1 MSESTRARSGRRFSL
16 VSARQMAAAILGIG
30 ALIAPGRTLVLVLDR
45 CSAYMLVVICKPLV
59 GAGFVMDA
67 FRPAAEAD
75 VAAPV
80 NVSFVHTP
88 AIVKGVM
95 EAMAVYICDRGVV
108 AEVVAMPLAAGVA
121 DAPVAVAVVHA
132 AIVAAAY
139 GRPFAFWDSSQEAYP
154 GANLAI
160 FTDKKAYQ
168 LLEAA
173 RQESDPTARQKDYWQ
188 FQNLISSDLP
198 VVFLY
203 SPYYTYPQDQSLKGF
218 NISFIAN
225 YSDRFANLNEWYVK
239 TQRVLK

>member
-1 MSESTRARSGRRFSL
+1 
-16 VSARQMAAAILGIG
+16 MAAAILGIG

-108 AEVVAMPLAAGVA
+108 AEVVAMPLAAGKA
-121 DAPVAVAVVHA
+121 DAAIAEAVVDAAVVAYVPSPVALMEDKPAAGPTPVGGSPQSAFVGGRHPSAANPIKVACAPCPIARRPYHA
-132 AIVAAAY
+132 
-139 GRPFAFWDSSQEAYP
+139 
-154 GANLAI
+154 
-160 FTDKKAYQ
+160 
-168 LLEAA
+168 
-173 RQESDPTARQKDYWQ
+173 
-188 FQNLISSDLP
+188 
-198 VVFLY
+198 
-203 SPYYTYPQDQSLKGF
+203 GF
-218 NISFIAN
+218 RAGGLFV
-225 YSDRFANLNEWYVK
+225 DR
-239 TQRVLK
+239 